1 MAQNLLSRATRKASG
16 DINDCHLL
24 RLRTHKSCFKK
35 KMFIIT
41 LLLWQHVLTL
51 VQPECRH
58 HQAPVSYPFV
68 IFVYGQP
75 HTNMDCIAYTTKLR
89 KALVSAAVE
98 RIFWKNIC
106 RVMKLDYYIQS
117 RRSSPCNSKRLS
129 FHLHR
134 LEAIIMYKY
143 ICWSFSFVIYMTK
156 RILWICVYSNVS
168 FSTFIGI
175 IYSGIIMA
183 LFPGVFQGF
192 SQALSC

>member
-35 KMFIIT
+35 NVYYNSFVMAARWRLCNPNVVT
-41 LLLWQHVLTL
+41 TRRQCLTL
-51 VQPECRH
+51 
-58 HQAPVSYPFV
+58 SSFL
-68 IFVYGQP
+68 FMDN
-75 HTNMDCIAYTTKLR
+75 HTQIWTVDYTTKLR

-143 ICWSFSFVIYMTK
+143 ICWSFSFVIHY
-156 RILWICVYSNVS
+156 
-168 FSTFIGI
+168 
-175 IYSGIIMA
+175 
-183 LFPGVFQGF
+183 
-192 SQALSC
+192 